1 MYLIRLVYASKI
13 SEQFTPK
20 DIENILIAARRNNQ
34 QHNVTGMLCF
44 HRKYFLQCLEGSR
57 QNVNMIYHKIL
68 NDPRHCDARILD
80 YKEIAA
86 REFDEWS
93 MGYIPESSLTQPI
106 TLKYSNVAIFD
117 PYDMSGESA
126 CLMMMALRDSVPR
139 IS

>member
-1 MYLIRLVYASKI
+1 MYLIRLVYTSTI
-13 SEQFTPK
+13 SEQFTPQ
-20 DIENILIAARRNNQ
+20 DIEDILTSARKNNQ

-80 YKEIAA
+80 YKEIAT
-86 REFDEWS
+86 REFNEWS

-106 TLKYSNVAIFD
+106 TLKHSNTSSFN

-126 CLMMMALRDSVPR
+126 HLMMMALRDSVPH